1 VALGACVHG
10 VGVRRATDAQAAE
23 HVPSAAL
30 QPKIAAG
37 ARGAAIVPKVTPPAA

>member
-1 VALGACVHG
+1 MALGACVQG
-10 VGVRRATDAQAAE
+10 VGARRATDAQAEE

-37 ARGAAIVPKVTPPAA
+37 AAGAAIVPKVSPPAA